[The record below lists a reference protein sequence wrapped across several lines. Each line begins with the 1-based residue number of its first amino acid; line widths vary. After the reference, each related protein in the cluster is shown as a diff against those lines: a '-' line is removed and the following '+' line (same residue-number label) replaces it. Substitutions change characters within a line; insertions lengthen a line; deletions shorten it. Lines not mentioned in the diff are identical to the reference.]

1 VNPDLLAATVTYIL
15 PKKDEFAQEFYA
27 QLMTRSPEAYQ
38 LFLARRTNMS
48 QLKAALMATLVAVVS
63 GIKNDP
69 VTTLAQVR
77 ALGERHRAYGVP
89 STLYPVVAD
98 VLLDTLQAFLKEAW
112 TPNTEHSWRE
122 ALQIIQGNMLLAYP
136 AEEQ

>member
-1 VNPDLLAATVTYIL
+1 
-15 PKKDEFAQEFYA
+15 
-27 QLMTRSPEAYQ
+27 
-38 LFLARRTNMS
+38 
-48 QLKAALMATLVAVVS
+48 
-63 GIKNDP
+63 
-69 VTTLAQVR
+69 
-77 ALGERHRAYGVP
+77 
-89 STLYPVVAD
+89 LYPVVAD